1 MTDRMTRLATL
12 PKAARPLRNAVFS
25 VVGRVPAANRALAR
39 RLSGLV
45 YR

>member
-1 MTDRMTRLATL
+1 LATL
-12 PKAARPLRNAVFS
+12 PRAARPLRNAVIGMA
-25 VVGRVPAANRALAR
+25 GRIPKVRRALAM